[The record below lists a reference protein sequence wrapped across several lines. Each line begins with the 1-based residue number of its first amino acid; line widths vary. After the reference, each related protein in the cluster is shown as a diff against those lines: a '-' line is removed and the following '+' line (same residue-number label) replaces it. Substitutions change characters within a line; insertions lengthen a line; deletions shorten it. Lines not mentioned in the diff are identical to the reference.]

1 MSDYGELGED
11 GQPASAA
18 AADVKEFFVG
28 DIVKGLF
35 LQAHWYLATVAKVN
49 GDGTYEVEW
58 DDGDEVDKTKKA
70 EELKLVRRTAE
81 AASAMPRVS
90 EQGAD
95 ELAAPASSD
104 PKATQNTSAPED
116 EEDDDDDLPDL
127 IDPDAEQEAKS
138 KASDLKADGAEKAK
152 EKPDTKEDGD
162 VEKKTETQA
171 STTEAPEMAEKDDA
185 EMRAQAIREVKA
197 RAEQEAR
204 ERAARDKKAREVK
217 ALMNSGG
224 RQAGIRVRLKDMT
237 QKPEMNGV
245 SGTLVEQKGDRW
257 IVNLDGGP
265 GVGKGRWMVNARNL
279 VASYWQNTEPKTKYY
294 ITGSWNSW
302 VPVEMTWD
310 ADRRCLVFDVKLSS
324 KGTES
329 FQILVEKDPNK
340 CIYPDTKDANPH
352 VAHKIKGPDFQGHGQ
367 NWTIGKH
374 AQDKGKGDAGYEVQL
389 FLWEDESVR
398 LVAWEREK
406 PPAPEGA
413 ASADDG
419 RALGERPRYCVAG
432 TWSNWA
438 VKDLSWDEQRL
449 CYYTKVQLGAK
460 GWESFQI
467 LLDGDYNKTVYPDRA
482 DACPH
487 VKYNLCGPDS
497 KGHGKNWTIG
507 KHTLDKGAK
516 NSEYTLR
523 VSLNKNHEVRIVTWE
538 PYVEKEPEKEE
549 SSETKASNF
558 TEANRPRYYIAGSW
572 SEWKITEMKWDAE
585 RQCYFFRVRL
595 GKEGW
600 ESFQILLDSDYKKCV
615 HPDRADACPYEKY
628 TLCGPDDKGHGK
640 NWTIGRHALDKGSP
654 GACYEVRLVL
664 SKKGQALVVD
674 WEPLQGKDWDMDEV
688 D

>member
-1 MSDYGELGED
+1 MD
-11 GQPASAA
+11 AN
-18 AADVKEFFVG
+18 KFFVG

-35 LQAHWYLATVAKVN
+35 LQAHWYLATIAQVN
-49 GDGTYEVEW
+49 DDGTYEVEW
-58 DDGDEVDKTKKA
+58 DDGDDVDKTKKA
-70 EELKLVRRTAE
+70 DELQLVRRGEEGREAGAAE
-81 AASAMPRVS
+81 A
-90 EQGAD
+90 GATED
-95 ELAAPASSD
+95 V
-104 PKATQNTSAPED
+104 PED
-116 EEDDDDDLPDL
+116 EEDDEDDLPDL
-127 IDPDAEQEAKS
+127 IDPEDAKG
-138 KASDLKADGAEKAK
+138 KADGVAK
-152 EKPDTKEDGD
+152 SEESADKGPEIEDDEKEDP
-162 VEKKTETQA
+162 EK
-171 STTEAPEMAEKDDA
+171 
-185 EMRAQAIREVKA
+185 RAQAIKEVKA

-204 ERAARDKKAREVK
+204 ERAARDKKAREAK

-224 RQAGIRVRLKDMT
+224 RQAGVRVRLKDMT

-245 SGTLVEQKGDRW
+245 PGTLVEQKGDRW

-265 GVGKGRWMVNARNL
+265 GVGKGRWMVNTRNL
-279 VASYWQNTEPKTKYY
+279 VASYWQSAEPQTKYY
-294 ITGSWNSW
+294 ITGSWNNW
-302 VPVEMTWD
+302 APVEMTWD
-310 ADRRCLVFDVKLSS
+310 AHRRCLTFETKLSS

-352 VAHKIKGPDFQGHGQ
+352 VAHKVKGPDFQGHGQ
-367 NWTIGKH
+367 HWTIGKH
-374 AQDKGKGDAGYEVQL
+374 AQDKGKSDATYEVQL

-398 LVAWEREK
+398 LVGWEKER

-413 ASADDG
+413 ASTDDG
-419 RALGERPRYCVAG
+419 KLPGERPRYCIAG

-438 VKDLSWDEQRL
+438 VKDLTWDDNRL
-449 CYYTKVQLGAK
+449 CFHTKIQLGAK

-467 LLDGDYNKTVYPDRA
+467 LLDGDYNQTVYPDRA

-487 VKYNLCGPDS
+487 VKYNLCGPDN

-516 NSEYTLR
+516 DSEYTVR
-523 VSLNKNHEVRIVTWE
+523 VSLNRNNEVRIVTWE

-549 SSETKASNF
+549 AKPSNF
-558 TEANRPRYYIAGSW
+558 TDANRPRYYIVGSW
-572 SEWKITEMKWDAE
+572 SEWKITEMKWDGE

-640 NWTIGRHALDKGSP
+640 NWTMGRHALDKGAP

-664 SKKGQALVVD
+664 SKKGEALVVD

>member
-1 MSDYGELGED
+1 MSEHDEVSGD
-11 GQPASAA
+11 GTET
-18 AADVKEFFVG
+18 DVKDFLVG

-70 EELKLVRRTAE
+70 EELRLVRRNPQAT
-81 AASAMPRVS
+81 SP
-90 EQGAD
+90 AD
-95 ELAAPASSD
+95 ED
-104 PKATQNTSAPED
+104 D
-116 EEDDDDDLPDL
+116 EDDLPDL
-127 IDPDAEQEAKS
+127 IE
-138 KASDLKADGAEKAK
+138 ADGAAK
-152 EKPDTKEDGD
+152 TNEEADTKDADLKQEAGD
-162 VEKKTETQA
+162 QA
-171 STTEAPEMAEKDDA
+171 SATDTKSEDAVAAEGDA

-204 ERAARDKKAREVK
+204 ERALRDKKAREAK

-224 RQAGIRVRLKDMT
+224 RQAGIRVRLKEMT

-245 SGTLVEQKGDRW
+245 AGTLVEQKGDRW

-279 VASYWQNTEPKTKYY
+279 VASYWQNTEPKAKYY
-294 ITGSWNSW
+294 ITGSWNNW
-302 VPVEMTWD
+302 VPVDMTWD
-310 ADRRCLVFDVKLSS
+310 ADRRCLVFEVKLGS

-374 AQDKGKGDAGYEVQL
+374 AQDRGKGDAGYEVQL

-398 LVAWEREK
+398 FVGWEKEK

-419 RALGERPRYCVAG
+419 RVLGERPRYCIAG

-449 CYYTKVQLGAK
+449 CFYTKVQLGAK

-516 NSEYTLR
+516 NSEYTVR
-523 VSLNKNHEVRIVTWE
+523 VSLNRNQEVRIVTWE
-538 PYVEKEPEKEE
+538 PYVEKEPEKE
-549 SSETKASNF
+549 SSEAKASNF
-558 TEANRPRYYIAGSW
+558 TEADRPRYYIAGSW
-572 SEWKITEMKWDAE
+572 SEWKITEMKWDGE
-585 RQCYFFRVRL
+585 RQCYYFRTRL

-615 HPDRADACPYEKY
+615 HPDCADACPYEKY
-628 TLCGPDDKGHGK
+628 TLCGPDDQGHGK
-640 NWTIGRHALDKGSP
+640 NWTIGRHALDKGAP